1 MTYEKT
7 MIIHWKTIMIAD
19 VFDGIFH
26 NKMTDVES
34 EINIF
39 L

>member
-1 MTYEKT
+1 
-7 MIIHWKTIMIAD
+7 MIIHWKTTMIAD
-19 VFDGIFH
+19 VFDAIFH